1 MADFVLRV
9 VEGNAA
15 GTEVPVGDE
24 LMLGRG
30 VEKPGNLGGD
40 ATLSRRHARIVR
52 RDGDELLLE
61 DLGSHNGTL
70 VNGAAITEP
79 VILVAGDRI
88 ELGETALELI
98 RVEPAV
104 PSDPG
109 RTRVSH
115 RIVAPGPPP
124 AAGDA
129 PTPTA
134 GDQPTRLGEVP
145 AVAPVPASQDQPT
158 RSGEVPAVAPVPASQ
173 DQPTRLGE
181 VPAVAPVPA
190 SQDQP
195 TRLGEVPAV
204 APAPA
209 PASQDQPTRLGE
221 VPAVAP
227 VPASQDQPTR
237 LGEVP
242 VEAAGSGDQP
252 TRGGVSPAPAE
263 EEAAQPEEAP
273 RAPWWRRLLGGS
285 R

>member
-61 DLGSHNGTL
+61 DLGSHNGTV

-79 VILVAGDRI
+79 VILAAGDRI

-98 RVEPAV
+98 CVAPAM

-115 RIVAPGPPP
+115 RIVAPDPPP
-124 AAGDA
+124 AAVDPPPPA
-129 PTPTA
+129 A
-134 GDQPTRLGEVP
+134 GDQPTRLGDVP
-145 AVAPVPASQDQPT
+145 PPVAPSPQDQL
-158 RSGEVPAVAPVPASQ
+158 
-173 DQPTRLGE
+173 TRLGE
-181 VPAVAPVPA
+181 VPPVAPSP
-190 SQDQP
+190 
-195 TRLGEVPAV
+195 
-204 APAPA
+204 
-209 PASQDQPTRLGE
+209 
-221 VPAVAP
+221 
-227 VPASQDQPTR
+227 QDQPTR

-242 VEAAGSGDQP
+242 VEVPSSDQP
-252 TRGGVSPAPAE
+252 TRGGVSA
-263 EEAAQPEEAP
+263 EEAAEPEEAP
-273 RAPWWRRLLGGS
+273 RAPWWRRLLRGS

>member
-124 AAGDA
+124 AAGDS

-145 AVAPVPASQDQPT
+145 P
-158 RSGEVPAVAPVPASQ
+158 
-173 DQPTRLGE
+173 
-181 VPAVAPVPA
+181 VAPVPA

-204 APAPA
+204 APA
-209 PASQDQPTRLGE
+209 SR
-221 VPAVAP
+221 
-227 VPASQDQPTR
+227 DQPTR

-252 TRGGVSPAPAE
+252 TRGGVLPAPAE

-273 RAPWWRRLLGGS
+273 RAPWWRRLLRGS